1 MVDNDY
7 KNSEGYK
14 DTTAYQAITNLLKTE
29 HVLYSR
35 EEEDDGRTFDEIPTI
50 VKMQRFLDD
59 YQKVAMEIFTAT
71 KDKNKTTKKYILK
84 SLRVYEFCKRNKS
97 KSWFTNSLVA
107 TNFHV
112 SERFVEQVMSNRGD
126 VWICLEAWESYQKTG
141 LIM

>member
-1 MVDNDY
+1 MDNDY

-29 HVLYSR
+29 HVLYS
-35 EEEDDGRTFDEIPTI
+35 IPTI

-59 YQKVAMEIFTAT
+59 YQKVAEEIFTAT
-71 KDKNKTTKKYILK
+71 KDKNKTTRKYILK

-126 VWICLEAWESYQKTG
+126 VWVCLEAWESYQKTG